1 MKFLSQ
7 RCFVVTIGVW
17 LLLVLATTVADQA
30 EAEVTAS
37 GDAVPHPPSSKP
49 EEEEQQV
56 PCDCTAEVAAKD
68 CSPQVEEAV
77 QPLLTTQKDL
87 EKKLAMSIE
96 ELDEII
102 EERNRLLDQ
111 VNQLRTSLHSSR
123 SEQESLRN
131 TLQSTKTAKEEL
143 QQRLVTCQ
151 SQASTLKNELNNA
164 QNEIQ
169 KLNNLSFIVQFRGE
183 VLSLFDNMVNF
194 AKNLVKRE

>member
-1 MKFLSQ
+1 MKVLSQ
-7 RCFVVTIGVW
+7 RCLVMIIGVW
-17 LLLVLATTVADQA
+17 LLQVFATTVADQA
-30 EAEVTAS
+30 EAEVTTS
-37 GDAVPHPPSSKP
+37 GDAVPIPSQAEQA
-49 EEEEQQV
+49 EELV

-68 CSPQVEEAV
+68 CSPQVDEAV

-131 TLQSTKTAKEEL
+131 TLQSTKSAKEEL

-151 SQASTLKNELNNA
+151 LQASTLKNEFNNA

-169 KLNNLSFIVQFRGE
+169 RLNHLSFIVQFRGE

-194 AKNLVKRE
+194 AKNLVNRE